1 MGLLAKDFMKNTIY
15 SQKSE
20 LDQFFTNKDIAK
32 QCYLELCK
40 LYNINEFDLLL
51 EPSAGDGSFLKL
63 LPENKRL
70 GLDLDPKFEE
80 IKQMDF
86 FDFITDYKNILFENT
101 YQIYGEHPL

>member
-63 LPENKRL
+63 LPSC
-70 GLDLDPKFEE
+70 
-80 IKQMDF
+80 
-86 FDFITDYKNILFENT
+86 FITFFPSSLLNT
-101 YQIYGEHPL
+101 VPSSATGALLCAFSGALMCAS